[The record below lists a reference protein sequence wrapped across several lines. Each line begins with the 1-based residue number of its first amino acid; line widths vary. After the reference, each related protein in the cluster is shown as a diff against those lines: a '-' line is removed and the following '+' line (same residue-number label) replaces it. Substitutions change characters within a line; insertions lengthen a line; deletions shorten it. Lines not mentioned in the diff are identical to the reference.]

1 MSSVND
7 FIGAERVLEIS
18 SRCHISCLEN
28 RFVVERRDDGAKI
41 DVPCDDVLVMMLES
55 EQSTIT
61 AATLASCAEHS
72 IPVVVCRRHLP
83 VGLSLPLDASWNA
96 AEIRRLQSHALR
108 GEAAARR
115 LWRRTV
121 RAKIFAQAGA
131 LEMMG
136 GGAVARL
143 RRLANTVA
151 LDGGETVEAQA
162 AALYWRELLLDFER
176 QNEDDPR
183 NGLLNWGYAV
193 LLASIGRALSALGL
207 DPALGFGHS
216 GQSNS
221 WALACDLMEPFRP
234 SIDRLVAEAGRGGL
248 FSDPKIVKANILALF
263 ALDGPAKNRIIET
276 VRGYREFL
284 DDGNESRVP
293 YPDRPLVA

>member
-18 SRCHISCLEN
+18 SRCHISFLDN
-28 RFVVERRDDGAKI
+28 RFAIKRRDGGEEFEI
-41 DVPCDDVLVMMLES
+41 PCDDVLVVMLES

-61 AATLASCAEHS
+61 SAVLAACAERA
-72 IPVVVCRRHLP
+72 IPVVICRKHLP
-83 VGLSLPLDASWNA
+83 VGMSLPLDASWNA
-96 AEIRRLQSHALR
+96 AEVRRLQSHALR

-121 RAKIFAQAGA
+121 RSKIFAQAGT
-131 LEMMG
+131 LDMIRVG
-136 GGAVARL
+136 GVARL
-143 RRLANTVA
+143 RRLADSVR
-151 LDGGETVEAQA
+151 LDGAETVEAQA
-162 AALYWRELLLDFER
+162 AAIYWRELLIDFER
-176 QNEDDPR
+176 RNEDDPR

-216 GQSNS
+216 GQANS
-221 WALACDLMEPFRP
+221 WALACDLMEPYRP
-234 SIDRLVAEAGRGGL
+234 SIDRLVADAGRGGL
-248 FSDPKIVKANILALF
+248 FSDPKIVKTNILSLF
-263 ALDGPAKNRIIET
+263 ALDGPAKARIVET